1 MGALYV
7 LIYLLWIPLRP
18 WFMRLLAAAA
28 ERALRLV
35 ERPPLITSVVANGD
49 VLTIWSYVTGLT
61 TAMASWN
68 GENIHFFMVATIAL
82 SLAVPVR
89 RLRTRVR
96 LACLALCVGLAAALA
111 ICVVQLE
118 TVAGTYAGQYL
129 GITLHT
135 EGEKTFLK
143 RTNEALIMVGMLL
156 LPAYLFLVS
165 YLAMWSEAAR
175 PAGEGTGAIAPAAPR
190 RRTRPRAVAAC
201 AGGVVVVAV
210 VWAFLAAT
218 RSEPD
223 PRAYLAGW
231 AKLADL
237 NPHFAPAHVN
247 VGNALEEEG
256 RFDEAIRA
264 YRKALESDPERA
276 AARYNLGNVL
286 MKKGLYAEAAQ
297 AYERVLDRQAENASA
312 HKNLGI
318 ALLYL
323 DRPCDALIHLERSSD
338 LDPRTFGDEQV
349 AGQIADLKSRCR
361 R

>member
-1 MGALYV
+1 
-7 LIYLLWIPLRP
+7 
-18 WFMRLLAAAA
+18 MRLLAAAA
-28 ERALRLV
+28 ERAMRLV
-35 ERPPLITSVVANGD
+35 ERPPLVTSVVAHENI
-49 VLTIWSYVTGLT
+49 LTIRSYVTGLT

-89 RLRTRVR
+89 RMRTRLR
-96 LACLALCVGLAAALA
+96 LACLALIVGLVATLL

-118 TVAGTYAGQYL
+118 TVAETYAGHYI

-135 EGEKTFLK
+135 VGEKTLLK
-143 RTNEALIMVGMLL
+143 RTNEALITVGMLL

-165 YLAMWSEAAR
+165 YLAMWAESAR
-175 PAGEGTGAIAPAAPR
+175 PAGAKTGAITPPGPR
-190 RRTRPRAVAAC
+190 RRTPSRTVMAC
-201 AGGVVVVAV
+201 VGGGVMLAV
-210 VWAFLAAT
+210 VWTFLAAT

-264 YRKALESDPERA
+264 YRRALESDPEGA
-276 AARYNLGNVL
+276 TARYNLGNVL
-286 MKKGLYAEAAQ
+286 MRKGLYAEAAQ
-297 AYERVLDRQAENASA
+297 AYEMVLDRESDNAPA

-323 DRPCDALIHLERSSD
+323 DRPCDALTHLERSAD
-338 LDPRTFGDEQV
+338 LDPRIFGDDLV
-349 AGQIADLKSRCR
+349 AGQIASLRPQCSH
-361 R
+361 

>member
-1 MGALYV
+1 
-7 LIYLLWIPLRP
+7 
-18 WFMRLLAAAA
+18 MRLLAAAA

-35 ERPPLITSVVANGD
+35 ERPPLVTAVAAHEN

-89 RLRTRVR
+89 RMRTRVK
-96 LACLALCVGLAAALA
+96 LACLALAIGLAATLL
-111 ICVVQLE
+111 ICVLQLE
-118 TVAGTYAGQYL
+118 LVAEAYAAQYL

-135 EGEKTFLK
+135 EWGTTLLE

-165 YLAMWSEAAR
+165 YLTLWSGSAR
-175 PAGEGTGAIAPAAPR
+175 PAGERTGASAPPALRRRAPA
-190 RRTRPRAVAAC
+190 RALMAC
-201 AGGVVVVAV
+201 VGGVVGLGF

-218 RSEPD
+218 RPEPD
-223 PRAYLAGW
+223 PRAYVAGW

-237 NPHFAPAHVN
+237 NPHFAPAHVQ
-247 VGNALEEEG
+247 VGHALEEEG
-256 RFDEAIRA
+256 RFDEALRA
-264 YRKALESDPERA
+264 YRKALGSDPEGETA
-276 AARYNLGNVL
+276 QYGLGNVL

-297 AYERVLDRQAENASA
+297 AYERVLDRQSENASA

-323 DRPCDALIHLERSSD
+323 DRPCDALAHLERSAD
-338 LDPRTFGDEQV
+338 LDPRIFGDDEV
-349 AGQIADLKSRCR
+349 AGQIASLRPRCNR
-361 R
+361 